1 MIVLEELTSGVSSM
15 RAHTTGVVNS
25 SQLRGSIGN
34 AKGTSMAKLLYEAM
48 GCWQEGRRSCAEE
61 NGYLGI

>member
-1 MIVLEELTSGVSSM
+1 MIVIEEQTSKVSSM
-15 RAHTTGVVNS
+15 RAHTTGIVNS

-48 GCWQEGRRSCAEE
+48 GCWQEGRRNCAEE
-61 NGYLGI
+61 KGYLVI